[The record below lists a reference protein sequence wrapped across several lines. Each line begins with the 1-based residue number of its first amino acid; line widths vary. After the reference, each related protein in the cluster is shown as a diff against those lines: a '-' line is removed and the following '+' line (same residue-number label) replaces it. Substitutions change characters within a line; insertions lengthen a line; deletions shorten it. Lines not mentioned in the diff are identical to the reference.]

1 MSLSLHPQADED
13 GERCWVNGF
22 GFPAKTHYRN
32 RNTSEADQKL
42 ASLRPS
48 ETVIEISTI
57 SDITPMG

>member
-1 MSLSLHPQADED
+1 METVN
-13 GERCWVNGF
+13 GVGVNGF

-48 ETVIEISTI
+48 ETVIDMLVFSSWQSSSQLGFAHVT
-57 SDITPMG
+57 